1 MVAARGAASTD
12 SGLRPA
18 SDKVVCCAFG
28 RAYGLMALVDEQ
40 KELEKALARVAVL
53 EAELATLQGK
63 PKKTDDLSNLEVLCV
78 FCGVSVMR
86 S

>member
-1 MVAARGAASTD
+1 
-12 SGLRPA
+12 
-18 SDKVVCCAFG
+18 
-28 RAYGLMALVDEQ
+28 MALVDEQ